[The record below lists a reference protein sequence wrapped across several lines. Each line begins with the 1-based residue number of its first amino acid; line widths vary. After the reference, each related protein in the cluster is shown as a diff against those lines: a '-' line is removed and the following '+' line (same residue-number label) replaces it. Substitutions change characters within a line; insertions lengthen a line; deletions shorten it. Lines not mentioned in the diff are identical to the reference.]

1 MQNILTP
8 KMISFEMAC
17 LYGEPLHHIQLLSDL
32 DQAIWQE
39 GFCHSNP
46 IRRVIT
52 NALNDILID
61 ITPIYVCH
69 IQTVDCARIYAISER
84 PLRDIALQDL
94 FTMLQKGNFKFGV
107 TTYHNYNTITAINDF
122 HHEENS
128 EILLHYTQ
136 PRSFPGNVAWRSIHW
151 DLFADFI

>member
-17 LYGEPLHHIQLLSDL
+17 LYGDPLHHIQLLSDL

-39 GFCHSNP
+39 GFCHSNS
-46 IRRVIT
+46 IRVKKPL
-52 NALNDILID
+52 LNEATID
-61 ITPIYVCH
+61 IMPCYVCH
-69 IQTVDCARIYAISER
+69 IQTVECARIYAISER

-94 FTMLQKGNFKFGV
+94 FTMIQKGKFKFGV
-107 TTYHNYNTITAINDF
+107 TYINNSNIITAINDF
-122 HHEENS
+122 QHEDNT